1 MGLNKDY
8 EDIPGTFVFDADR
21 GREGYHLNQF
31 CISLRKAPNREAFG
45 ADEQRAARG
54 C

>member
-21 GREGYHLNQF
+21 GREGYQLNQF
-31 CISLRKAPNREAFG
+31 CHFTAQGPQPRSLWCG
-45 ADEQRAARG
+45 
-54 C
+54 